1 MRALFDTHAFLWWMT
16 DDKRLSRT
24 ASRFVADPENTSFLS
39 ASSVWEI
46 ATKFRIGKLPSAA
59 TIVDDIE
66 TALTSEG
73 FGSLDIT
80 LAHAH
85 RAGLLPGPLRDPFD
99 RILIAQAQAEDL
111 PLVSNERAFE
121 RYGVR
126 RIW

>member
-1 MRALFDTHAFLWWMT
+1 LLDTHAFLWWMT

-46 ATKFRIGKLPSAA
+46 ATKFRIGKLPSAT
-59 TIVDDIE
+59 TIIDDIE
-66 TALTSEG
+66 AALASQRFE
-73 FGSLDIT
+73 SMNIT

-85 RAGLLPGPLRDPFD
+85 RAGLLPGPLQDPFD

-111 PLVSNERAFE
+111 ALVSNEQVFD

>member
-1 MRALFDTHAFLWWMT
+1 MT